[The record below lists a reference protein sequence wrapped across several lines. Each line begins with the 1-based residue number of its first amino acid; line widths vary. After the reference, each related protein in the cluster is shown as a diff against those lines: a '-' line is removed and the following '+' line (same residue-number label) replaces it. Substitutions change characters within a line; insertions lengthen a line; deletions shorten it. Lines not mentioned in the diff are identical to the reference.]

1 MACDPATARMILF
14 GGSTV
19 GGREPV
25 RVCLLHACIAND
37 TLHTGWACAYT
48 GAALPWREEDRA

>member
-37 TLHTGWACAYT
+37 TLHT
-48 GAALPWREEDRA
+48 D